1 MAQSITNAF
10 VTLFDAEVKQ
20 AYQGESSILGC
31 VRLRQGVQG
40 QTYKFPKLGKQLLKM

>member
-20 AYQGESSILGC
+20 AYQGEASLLGC
-31 VRLRQGVQG
+31 CKAKTRCTR
-40 QTYKFPKLGKQLLKM
+40 

>member
-20 AYQGESSILGC
+20 AYQGESTLLGANSIECYLFTSNSNNA
-31 VRLRQGVQG
+31 RLQCC
-40 QTYKFPKLGKQLLKM
+40 

>member
-31 VRLRQGVQG
+31 VRLDKV
-40 QTYKFPKLGKQLLKM
+40 YKGKHISFLS